1 MNLKK
6 LHTKSGVHSHD
17 LKLDKGA
24 IIRRYKGAILVS
36 PGLQAPLGHNLR
48 RCWGRGKVRRRGVAK
63 KKRSVLETCKSL
75 LHSRLTEFKVSIF
88 LSLLFFSHSMY
99 QIT

>member
-24 IIRRYKGAILVS
+24 IIRRYKGAIWFLLVF
-36 PGLQAPLGHNLR
+36 
-48 RCWGRGKVRRRGVAK
+48 K
-63 KKRSVLETCKSL
+63 
-75 LHSRLTEFKVSIF
+75 LHSVKT
-88 LSLLFFSHSMY
+88 
-99 QIT
+99 